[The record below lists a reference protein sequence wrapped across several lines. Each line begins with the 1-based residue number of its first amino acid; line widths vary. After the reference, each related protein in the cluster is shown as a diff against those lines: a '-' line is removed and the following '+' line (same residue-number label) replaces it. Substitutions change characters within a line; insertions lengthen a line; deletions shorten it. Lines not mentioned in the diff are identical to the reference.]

1 MNYLFINVFYKKSEG
16 KSSDEF
22 MNSAYWILLITKNIL
37 KWYYASILMLG
48 LSKNY
53 GLFIILFI
61 SPILKL
67 LSISL
72 GNIYKFSKLF
82 KNRIVILFMSLFLLV
97 ENFIELPVHFLFPQ
111 NHVYLHTNYFK
122 IYDIQKYRQIEIITE
137 LFENTMII
145 IFLYLS
151 LTKFVD
157 DITVIHILSLIFS
170 IVMLIYFILAQFY
183 YMLFHYDEVPKE
195 VDEYGRSIKTREE
208 RMHEI
213 KVYTDK
219 KNQMDKKNSIEYFNR
234 LNKEKK
240 ELEMKELFT
249 NTCLMSEREVE
260 NQNHSVAD
268 E

>member
-82 KNRIVILFMSLFLLV
+82 KNRVVILFMSLFLLV
-97 ENFIELPVHFLFPQ
+97 ENFIELPVHFLFQ
-111 NHVYLHTNYFK
+111 VNYPC
-122 IYDIQKYRQIEIITE
+122 Y
-137 LFENTMII
+137 
-145 IFLYLS
+145 
-151 LTKFVD
+151 
-157 DITVIHILSLIFS
+157 
-170 IVMLIYFILAQFY
+170 
-183 YMLFHYDEVPKE
+183 
-195 VDEYGRSIKTREE
+195 
-208 RMHEI
+208 
-213 KVYTDK
+213 
-219 KNQMDKKNSIEYFNR
+219 NS
-234 LNKEKK
+234 
-240 ELEMKELFT
+240 
-249 NTCLMSEREVE
+249 
-260 NQNHSVAD
+260 
-268 E
+268 